1 VLFVVIFCCHLFVV
15 IFCCHLCC
23 HPCCVGL
30 ALFGLSSLSFLLL
43 PFGCL
48 LLIPDVCSLFII
60 VALIRFLCV
69 ERIPTGGRVCC
80 FVVWFFGGSDVK
92 GYLRALVLLVQFSY
106 LFLVL
111 QSRTGGVLETGSASR
126 CLYCVTIIW
135 FVMFVLAL
143 ALSSCMYGLGYHFYG
158 VDVGL
163 CLVWLSFGIVFL
175 SFSVRHC
182 CFVVVGDDMLVFV
195 IWWCVVCCVRRGVCF
210 CCFVLLCLPHLCR
223 VKELML

>member
-1 VLFVVIFCCHLFVV
+1 MASCHSWMRSCVIVVCIFVMSWSLLSSFVVILVVVVLVCVIPCPGSLSFLLFAFLLSPCGVGVV
-15 IFCCHLCC
+15 
-23 HPCCVGL
+23 P
-30 ALFGLSSLSFLLL
+30 FGLSSLSFLLL

-60 VALIRFLCV
+60 VALIHFLCV

-143 ALSSCMYGLGYHFYG
+143 VLFRVCMVLGIIFME
-158 VDVGL
+158 L
-163 CLVWLSFGIVFL
+163 MS
-175 SFSVRHC
+175 
-182 CFVVVGDDMLVFV
+182 VFV
-195 IWWCVVCCVRRGVCF
+195 
-210 CCFVLLCLPHLCR
+210 
-223 VKELML
+223 